1 MDIRD
6 LSLAQHACFHARVVA
21 GSAPSNQD
29 LVRSGMTEEQIRQWP
44 HPSTNSLAWLLW
56 HMPPR
61 TLASTSS

>member
-44 HPSTNSLAWLLW
+44 HPSTNSLAWLL
-56 HMPPR
+56 
-61 TLASTSS
+61 